1 MKYKK
6 GEIKMMEELNE
17 LLKKGNTIEKGIIKQ
32 LDSIAN
38 TLQMIYQTK
47 ECPREIA
54 SILYNQ
60 IGSLVIVQEE
70 LNNWFTLCKMTY

>member
-1 MKYKK
+1 
-6 GEIKMMEELNE
+6 MEELNE
-17 LLKKGNTIEKGIIKQ
+17 LLKNGSTIEKGIIRQ

-47 ECPREIA
+47 ECPSEIA

-60 IGSLVIVQEE
+60 IGNLVIIQEE
-70 LNNWFTLCKMTY
+70 LNNWFTLCKMTCQNDFVW

>member
-1 MKYKK
+1 
-6 GEIKMMEELNE
+6 MEELNE
-17 LLKKGNTIEKGIIKQ
+17 LLKKESTIEKGIIRQ

-47 ECPREIA
+47 ECPTDVA

-60 IGSLVIVQEE
+60 IGNLVIIQEE
-70 LNNWFTLCKMTY
+70 LSNWFRLSKMIS